1 MDASQAGE
9 GERRGGSRHSMI
21 ETIRKWFIATS
32 PSTLT
37 SAFSSVTLG
46 AVLSFYLFGKIN
58 IPFYALTAMGIMMAQ
73 AGVNLIHDYSEFK
86 TGLDIAHIS
95 QGLPHR
101 IHPIIN
107 LGLKPASVKRN
118 GYLLLI
124 VAGSIGIYLAVETTW
139 IILLIAIMGFLFGVL
154 YSEGLRLHYKG
165 AGEAVAL
172 ISMGPLVTLGS
183 FMVQT
188 DSFNWAPVLVG
199 LVNGLFTLII
209 LLGSGAIEIEAS
221 KRFGKKTVALM
232 LGLRRTGYLAVAAV
246 AFIYVIIAIS
256 VYLGFLP
263 YLSLASL
270 LVLPFSAKLA
280 IPLVKGGSQGD
291 WRELKTLWAGPF
303 SHRMLILI
311 IIVASIIIARLVP

>member
-1 MDASQAGE
+1 MDAGRADE
-9 GERRGGSRHSMI
+9 GERSNKSRRNVI
-21 ETIRKWFIATS
+21 ETMRKWFVATS

-46 AVLSFYLFGKIN
+46 AILSFYLLGKIN
-58 IPFYALTAMGIMMAQ
+58 IPFYILTAMGIMMAQ

-86 TGLDIAHIS
+86 TGLDIVHIS

-107 LGLKPASVKRN
+107 LGLNPASVKRS

-124 VAGSIGIYLAVETTW
+124 AAGLIGIYLAVETTW
-139 IILLIAIMGFLFGVL
+139 IILLIAIIGFSLGVL

-172 ISMGPLVTLGS
+172 ISMGPLVALGS

-188 DSFNWAPVLVG
+188 NSFSWAPVLVG

-221 KRFGKKTVALM
+221 RKFGKKTIALM

-246 AFIYVIIAIS
+246 AFIYIIIAIS

-270 LVLPFSAKLA
+270 LVLPFSARLV
-280 IPLVKGGSQGD
+280 IPLIKGGSQD
-291 WRELKTLWAGPF
+291 KWRELKALWAGPF
-303 SHRMLILI
+303 NHRVVILT
-311 IIVASIIIARLVP
+311 IIVASIIIARLIP